1 VENYT
6 SHIGF
11 ELKQRDNC
19 EFKVFTFKEK
29 VSKVKKFTTVTRQA
43 DEKEN
48 GYQRVLNKNKIK
60 AILRYLNASP
70 NNIIPNNIIIAID
83 KESNMNCRIVENSI
97 SFDFKENDE
106 SNLALIIDG
115 QHRLSALNEFDMEE
129 EVIVT
134 VLVNISS
141 IEQAIQFITINTK
154 SQSASKVDLKSVLN
168 SDYYKDMLSERLS
181 NAGITNLK
189 TSTILDYFH
198 KSNNSP
204 FKGYLDW
211 QLTRE
216 EDNRIIQL
224 NALEQIV
231 KLCKNEIEEFNN
243 DEDLIVF
250 FLSVLWNEL
259 KNKFT
264 NCWNVSISTKN
275 KDSNFLKKSTII
287 GVTEYFLLEAVAADD
302 YSDFFKLNDISE
314 ESIKTLLTKNLFLL
328 VDEFWYA
335 EWKKGLDTSAGRAVL
350 RSSIKKAIDN
360 IKKGKDWSEKLE
372 LIKYS

>member
-1 VENYT
+1 
-6 SHIGF
+6 
-11 ELKQRDNC
+11 
-19 EFKVFTFKEK
+19 
-29 VSKVKKFTTVTRQA
+29 
-43 DEKEN
+43 
-48 GYQRVLNKNKIK
+48 
-60 AILRYLNASP
+60 
-70 NNIIPNNIIIAID
+70 
-83 KESNMNCRIVENSI
+83 
-97 SFDFKENDE
+97 
-106 SNLALIIDG
+106 
-115 QHRLSALNEFDMEE
+115 
-129 EVIVT
+129 
-134 VLVNISS
+134 
-141 IEQAIQFITINTK
+141 
-154 SQSASKVDLKSVLN
+154 
-168 SDYYKDMLSERLS
+168 
-181 NAGITNLK
+181 
-189 TSTILDYFH
+189 
-198 KSNNSP
+198 
-204 FKGYLDW
+204 
-211 QLTRE
+211 
-216 EDNRIIQL
+216 
-224 NALEQIV
+224 
-231 KLCKNEIEEFNN
+231 
-243 DEDLIVF
+243 VF